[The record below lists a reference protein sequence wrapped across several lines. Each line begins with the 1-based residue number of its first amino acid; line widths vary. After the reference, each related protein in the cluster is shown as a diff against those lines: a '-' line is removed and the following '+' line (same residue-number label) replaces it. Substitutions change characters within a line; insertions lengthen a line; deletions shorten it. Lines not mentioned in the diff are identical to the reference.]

1 MKRSGP
7 PVRKKGLDRGEALK
21 ANPETT
27 RAWVD
32 RTRKTNRLPAMSE
45 KRKAEKPKRD
55 RVRQEVIA
63 RDGGCVARGLL
74 PGRCASPFPDRPPL
88 EVHEVISRG
97 RWAKGYL
104 VADNCR
110 ALCQVHHDLVTAEPD
125 LAEKVGLSASA
136 PQPGLTKLTEETYP
150 SLVDPDPK
158 EDP

>member
-7 PVRKKGLDRGEALK
+7 PARKKGLDRGRGPK
-21 ANPETT
+21 ADPATT
-27 RAWVD
+27 RAWQD
-32 RTRKTNRLPAMSE
+32 RSRQKLPAMSPR
-45 KRKAEKPKRD
+45 RKAEKPKRD
-55 RVRQEVIA
+55 RVRQEVLA
-63 RDGGCVARGLL
+63 RDGGCVARGVL

-110 ALCQVHHDLVTAEPD
+110 ALCQVHHDLVTAEPI

-136 PQPGLTKLTEETYP
+136 PQPGLTKLDEQTYHRG
-150 SLVDPDPK
+150 DPK
-158 EDP
+158 ETNP